1 MKKAMRYVT
10 LLCLVVAGSVL
21 AGCSSDETTPDLVIP
36 QGGGID
42 NTQTT
47 PTSCVINLEV
57 PGMAEVAWLLDS
69 GTPEVKAE
77 QTEGLTPE
85 QVYAQGTKVA
95 VPASGKVSISVTGLK
110 NNADNKVLFVGA
122 WKDSSNQTH
131 LTEVKSVNVTTPQFD
146 LVATLVED
154 KITYSSATFD
164 VATQN
169 GVNKVF
175 WQVNGEASD
184 ATMLVAEATESGRTI
199 DIEAGAGQ
207 VVVSG
212 LNAESENVVY
222 LVGAYEGGEKLTEVF
237 SYTVTTPS
245 FGEELTVFDVTRNSF
260 SAHLKVNDR
269 VKAGNTVLKWGTS
282 SVFIYNMNVGENPSW
297 TSLVTHDRYYPGF
310 IIRGDTTL
318 VVDPEHAVNGV
329 DEMGDPIEYY
339 YPLFP
344 GQPNYFM
351 YGEFE
356 YGENPLMDFG
366 DGPGYYVPL
375 FRMEDYMNS
384 YDPWSGEPAP
394 DENEYWTGQHGKTLV
409 MAEQPRSFDPSL
421 LGLTVECTP
430 KEIVLK
436 YNPDPAIAAYSV
448 MLLDDETYQMVLQCL
463 EGKEEYLQWFATSY
477 DALMTLPVQIYEGP
491 SEVHASEA
499 VWLVPD
505 VEYHVLTV
513 GTTNFETLE
522 EQCFVHMAG
531 LKLSEPK
538 YPAPKV
544 QISPVANAENLDAS
558 EWVTFN
564 IKKDPTSETDIE
576 ELYYAAEN
584 AHEWVPM
591 ESRYGLQQLLQNYGN
606 LIPAGKDAEGI
617 DVYAAIN
624 SDKGYNLVFNTR
636 EDTELYCGI
645 YGKNFEGTAS
655 EAVVSSTRTAAK
667 PLPTPVASDLYT
679 QLEGDWT
686 ATATIS
692 YQVYETT
699 PDNPLG
705 SYVPKTEE
713 VKAKV
718 TIGEVGYPATLPQS
732 VYDLYA
738 SVVGKTKEEVD
749 AFYEVFKGSVDRFNV
764 KTHAYSR
771 VLCQGFDLAKKDAYS
786 GKSGLEYESPYDL
799 FISETYNGYGPEAM
813 AWDFGPKWYIQI
825 NEDGSIGVPVNA
837 NEFSPMK
844 YVDGQYHLVGVDAN
858 NTGALPYTTDVEGNP
873 VTYFFPA
880 ELSDNNNT
888 ITIKPYVYNGA
899 EYYPCA
905 GQYYYGNFNFSSK
918 VVSNIVMTRGWEE
931 PAVEA
936 SAPAKA
942 KAGRRSAIRIDAKNL
957 KTAVRPYSITPL
969 KGKAVVNYK
978 QYEYKG
984 VTKAEFREKARKYAR
999 QMR

>member
-10 LLCLVVAGSVL
+10 FLCLVVAGSVL

-57 PGMAEVAWLLDS
+57 PGMSEVAWLLDA
-69 GTPEVKAE
+69 GKPEVKAE
-77 QTEGLTPE
+77 TTEGLTPE

-95 VPASGKVSISVTGLK
+95 VPADGKVSISVTGLK

-154 KITYSSATFD
+154 KVTYSSATFD

-184 ATMLVAEATESGRTI
+184 ATMLVAEASESGRTI

-237 SYTVTTPS
+237 AYTVTTPS
-245 FGEELTVFDVTRNSF
+245 FGEEMTIFDVTRNSF

-269 VKAGNTVLKWGTS
+269 VKEGKTVLKWGTS
-282 SVFIYNMNVGENPSW
+282 SVFIYNTQVGLEPTW
-297 TSLVTHDRYYPGF
+297 TSLVTNDRYYPGF

-318 VVDPEHAVNGV
+318 VVDPEHAVGGV

-339 YPLFP
+339 YPLYP

-356 YGENPLMDFG
+356 YGENPLIDFG
-366 DGPGYYVPL
+366 DGPGFYLPL
-375 FRMEDYMNS
+375 FRMEDYMNN
-384 YDPWSGEPAP
+384 YDPWSGEPGP

-409 MAEQPRSFDPSL
+409 VAEQPRSLDPAL
-421 LGLTVECTP
+421 LNLTVECTP
-430 KEIVLK
+430 KDIVLK
-436 YNPDPAIAAYSV
+436 YNPDPAITAYSV
-448 MLLDDETYQMVLQCL
+448 MLLDEETYQMMLQAL
-463 EGKEEYLQWFATSY
+463 DGKEEYLQWFVTSY
-477 DALMTLPVQIYEGP
+477 DAFMMAGARIYEGP
-491 SEVHASEA
+491 SEIHASDA
-499 VWLVPD
+499 VWLFPD
-505 VEYHVLTV
+505 AEYHLLTV

-522 EQCFVHMAG
+522 EQCFVHMTG

-544 QISPVANAENLDAS
+544 QISPVANAEGLDDS

-591 ESRYGLQQLLQNYGN
+591 ESRYGLQQLLEGYGN

-624 SDKGYNLVFNTR
+624 SEKGYNLIFNTR
-636 EDTELYCGI
+636 EDTEFYCGI
-645 YGKNFEGTAS
+645 YGKNFEGTGS
-655 EAVVSSTRTAAK
+655 EAVVASTRTAAK
-667 PLPTPVASDLYT
+667 PLPTPVTSDLYT
-679 QLEGDWT
+679 KLAGDWT

-699 PDNPLG
+699 PENPLG

-718 TIGEVGYPATLPQS
+718 TIGEVGYPATLSQE
-732 VYDLYA
+732 VYDIYA
-738 SVVGKTKEEVD
+738 SAVGKTKEEVD
-749 AFYEVFKGSVDRFNV
+749 AYYEIFKASVDRFNA

-771 VLCQGFDLAKKDAYS
+771 VLCQGFDLAKKDTYS

-799 FISETYNGYGPEAM
+799 FISESYNGYGPEAM

-825 NEDGSIGVPVNA
+825 NEDGSIGVPVNT

-844 YVDGQYHLVGVDAN
+844 YVNGEYHLVGADAN
-858 NTGALPYTTDVEGNP
+858 NTGALPYTTDVEGKP
-873 VTYFFPA
+873 VTFFFPA
-880 ELSDNNNT
+880 ELSSDNNT
-888 ITIKPYVYNGA
+888 ITIKPYVYNEV

-905 GQYYYGNFNFSSK
+905 GQFYYGYFNFNSK
-918 VVSNIVMTRGWEE
+918 VISNIVMTRGWEE

-942 KAGRRSAIRIDAKNL
+942 KAARHNAIRIDAKDV
-957 KTAVRPYSITPL
+957 KTAVHPYSITPL

-978 QYEYKG
+978 RYEYKG
-984 VTKAEFREKARKYAR
+984 VTPAEFRENVRKQARR
-999 QMR
+999 MH